1 MKCRS
6 CKEDVPP
13 KFAHALSVNV
23 CPLCGQEIMVAQL
36 QKILNDLKNIMN
48 ETKEYSE
55 EVSDWLFSNYGLKKW
70 EPQTELPISS
80 TYVKYPPVDTIVP
93 PHNKPNAI
101 RRAES
106 DIEVVDVPNENT
118 GTPIGNVSL
127 FAKRAG
133 VKPAMSYKDV
143 ISKIQGAGAADPSE
157 FKGEDDEYGA
167 FNGGDEV
174 IPQTLFDPHSQ
185 NELISIFENQ
195 DSKVLELEKLKRL
208 RQQSASNG
216 SKIRRSE

>member
-1 MKCRS
+1 VRCRS

-13 KFAHALSVNV
+13 KFTHAISVNV

-36 QKILNDLKNIMN
+36 QKILNDLKSIMN

-55 EVSDWLFSNYGLKKW
+55 EVADWLFSNYGLKKF
-70 EPQTELPISS
+70 EPQKELPNDF
-80 TYVKYPPVDTIVP
+80 TNVKYPTADLIAP

-101 RRAES
+101 RRAG
-106 DIEVVDVPNENT
+106 DDVEVELPSENT
-118 GTPIGNVSL
+118 GTPMGNPSL

-133 VKPAMSYKDV
+133 VKPMASYKDV

-157 FKGEDDEYGA
+157 FQGEDDEYGA
-167 FNGGDEV
+167 VNMADEMSQQA
-174 IPQTLFDPHSQ
+174 PLGQQGQ

-195 DSKVLELEKLKRL
+195 DTKVLELEKLKRL
-208 RQQSASNG
+208 RQQTANG
-216 SKIRRSE
+216 GGKIRRSE